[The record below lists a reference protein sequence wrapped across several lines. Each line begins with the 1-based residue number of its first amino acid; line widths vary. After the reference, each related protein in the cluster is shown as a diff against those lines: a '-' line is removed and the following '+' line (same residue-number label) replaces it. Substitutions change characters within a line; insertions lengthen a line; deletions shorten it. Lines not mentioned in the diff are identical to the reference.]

1 MNIWMIV
8 AIVEFVFLIILLSYT
23 YGFAMKIIKTEDSIN
38 LAVDTLENSYSKI
51 ANILERP
58 VFFDSVEIRQVIN
71 DIYEC
76 QKAIYD
82 IAILIGNLEE
92 EEIKIDERKEKDEK
106 SQQE

>member
-51 ANILERP
+51 SNIL
-58 VFFDSVEIRQVIN
+58 
-71 DIYEC
+71 
-76 QKAIYD
+76 
-82 IAILIGNLEE
+82 
-92 EEIKIDERKEKDEK
+92 
-106 SQQE
+106 